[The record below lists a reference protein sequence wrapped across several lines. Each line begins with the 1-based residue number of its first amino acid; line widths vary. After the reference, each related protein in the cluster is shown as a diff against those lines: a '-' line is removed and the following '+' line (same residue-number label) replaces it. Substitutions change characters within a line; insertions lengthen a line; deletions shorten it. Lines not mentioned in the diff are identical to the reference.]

1 MRVLKFSIVISN
13 IFQIIL
19 ELLTYREDGIMFK
32 ILIISVIIISIFIYV
47 FIVGASI
54 DKTTERVEKELSSIK
69 KK

>member
-1 MRVLKFSIVISN
+1 
-13 IFQIIL
+13 
-19 ELLTYREDGIMFK
+19 MFK